1 MLVTELIRRGA
12 LYHGDRSA
20 ILFGDQSLTFREVD
34 RLSNRIANALGG
46 GLGLAKGSPIALL
59 IDNGLHSVPCDLA
72 APKRGWCAPRST
84 DACRSTSSAR

>member
-12 LYHGDRSA
+12 LHHRDRPA

-34 RLSNRIANALGG
+34 RLSNRLANLLIH

-59 IDNGLHSVPCDLA
+59 LDNGLHSVPCDFA
-72 APKRGWCAPRST
+72 CA
-84 DACRSTSSAR
+84 